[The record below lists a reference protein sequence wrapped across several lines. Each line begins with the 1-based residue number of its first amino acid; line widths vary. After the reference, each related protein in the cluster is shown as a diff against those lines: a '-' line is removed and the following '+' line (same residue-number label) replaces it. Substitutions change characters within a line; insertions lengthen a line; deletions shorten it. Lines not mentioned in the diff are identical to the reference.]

1 MAHPTH
7 ASHPKRILSRA
18 LLPDIRLLK
27 SFRLRTRSTFE
38 TAGMKRQTSGVLIGR
53 TGRCSR
59 IGSQIASPRSVD
71 LRMTVSLQRPRS
83 LSFAASQAGVDAR
96 PTNNFDMRLSGNFL
110 QTTGVGEISGELPV
124 YGTIRWPV
132 VTGTIGYRFPRI
144 GRLSAELMRTYFIQ
158 DIFSADNFSGNV
170 LAIRLTKEF

>member
-1 MAHPTH
+1 MTGKLSIENAFNTRNGRYETTGFRNSYRSNATVLTYQLNDRFSAFGGFTYDSFLAT
-7 ASHPKRILSRA
+7 ASVAFLRGIAPLNTVWRDQTVNRIW
-18 LLPDIRLLK
+18 
-27 SFRLRTRSTFE
+27 
-38 TAGMKRQTSGVLIGR
+38 
-53 TGRCSR
+53 
-59 IGSQIASPRSVD
+59 
-71 LRMTVSLQRPRS
+71 
-83 LSFAASQAGVDAR
+83 QAGVDAR